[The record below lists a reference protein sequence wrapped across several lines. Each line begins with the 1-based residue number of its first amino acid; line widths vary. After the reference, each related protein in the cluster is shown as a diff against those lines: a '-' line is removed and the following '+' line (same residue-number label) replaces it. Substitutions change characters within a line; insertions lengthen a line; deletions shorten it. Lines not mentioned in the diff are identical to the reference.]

1 MKVKYPLLLAGVAL
15 VFSGAYAWTAG
26 WPIQGWLAAITKP
39 ALSGAA
45 SAVPQSEEAVRVVA
59 APVTQAT
66 VPILLSGIGTVQAYN
81 TVDAKA
87 QVDGVILRLNFDEGD
102 DVKIGDPLVT
112 IDPAPYEARVLQWQ
126 AAKQRATAQLENAK
140 TNLWRDQQLLAK
152 DFATQKQ
159 TDAETALVGQY
170 TADIAEADAQI
181 NFAQNQ
187 LDNTVIRSPI
197 NGRTGIRHVDAGN
210 LIRAAD
216 NTNIVTVVQTK
227 PISVIITVPAR
238 ALAQAGISSGMT
250 DLPVSAYEQDGV
262 ALLDRGK
269 VQTVNNVV
277 DPATGT
283 IKLKANF
290 PNERSKLWPGDF
302 VDCKI
307 VVENRHDGLTVPA
320 AAIQHGPKGDF
331 VWVIRPQDS
340 AAEPRGVR
348 VRQTLGDTAL
358 IDRGLQGD
366 ETVVT
371 EGEYYLRSGSR
382 VAVVPELPLD
392 RPEISVTE

>member
-1 MKVKYPLLLAGVAL
+1 MAKSVLEGPPSAPTRQ
-15 VFSGAYAWTAG
+15 GAE
-26 WPIQGWLAAITKP
+26 
-39 ALSGAA
+39 
-45 SAVPQSEEAVRVVA
+45 VVRVVA

-81 TVDAKA
+81 SVDAKA
-87 QVDGVILRLNFDEGD
+87 QVDGVILRLNFQEGD

-112 IDPAPYEARVLQWQ
+112 IDPAPYQARVLQWQ
-126 AAKQRATAQLENAK
+126 ATKQRATAQLENAK

-181 NFAQNQ
+181 KFAQTQ
-187 LDNTVIRSPI
+187 LDYTVIRSPI

-227 PISVIITVPAR
+227 PISVIITVPAK
-238 ALAQAGISSGMT
+238 ALAQAGISSGLS
-250 DLPVSAYEQDGV
+250 DIPVAAYEQDGV
-262 ALLDRGK
+262 QLLDRGK
-269 VQTVNNVV
+269 VETVNNIV
-277 DPATGT
+277 DPSTGT

-290 PNERSKLWPGDF
+290 PNEQSKLWPGDF

-307 VVENRHDGLTVPA
+307 SVETRHDGLTVPA
-320 AAIQHGPKGDF
+320 VAIQHGPKGDF
-331 VWVIRPQDS
+331 VWVVGPDS
-340 AAEPRGVR
+340 IVEARGVR
-348 VRQTLGDTAL
+348 VRQTLSETAL
-358 IDRGLQGD
+358 IDRGLQPD
-366 ETVVT
+366 ETVVV
-371 EGEYYLRSGSR
+371 EGQYYLKPGTR
-382 VAVVPELPLD
+382 VEVVPELQSE
-392 RPEISVTE
+392 RSEIPTTE